1 MPTLAALCALA
12 LLAQLG
18 GGPDALDVMGMLHD
32 QQRFHEQLDSS
43 RWRSG
48 PMEYVDGVSA
58 AVLQHPYTL
67 LFDADDASLLV
78 ASFTL
83 NHVVRLRV
91 VSRQAR
97 LNLAHP
103 ARPFGTY
110 PDPRPCCCAGRSSQD
125 RRVQSVRIWSRAGRA
140 SRNGA

>member
-18 GGPDALDVMGMLHD
+18 DGPDALDVMGMLHD

-91 VSRQAR
+91 VNRHAR
-97 LNLAHP
+97 SNLAHP
-103 ARPFGTY
+103 ARPFARTRTCPY
-110 PDPRPCCCAGRSSQD
+110 RSAGRAPQD
-125 RRVQSVRIWSRAGRA
+125 RRVQSVRIWPRARRA
-140 SRNGA
+140 RRHGA